1 MTKFTRSVRL
11 EAALAVKGGEDEQDV
26 RMRYSMSQNILQ
38 RSVRLY
44 EEHGATAFT
53 RKYTAY
59 SKEQKLQV
67 LDYMHTH
74 HLSAEETGIQ
84 FGIRGS
90 ATVWEWEQNY
100 LKNGING
107 LEPKKK
113 GRRLKRQKLQ
123 RPLTQVEQ
131 LLEENEYLRAENE
144 YLKKLNALVAERKT
158 REKHDKAIE

>member
-1 MTKFTRSVRL
+1 MTKFTRSERL
-11 EAALAVKGGEDEQDV
+11 AAAMAVKAGEDEQEV
-26 RMRYSMSQNILQ
+26 RVRYGMSQDILQ
-38 RSVRLY
+38 RSIRLY
-44 EEHGATAFT
+44 EVHGATAFT

-59 SKEQKLQV
+59 TKGQKLQV

-90 ATVWEWEQNY
+90 ATVWEWEQKY

-113 GRRLKRQKLQ
+113 GRRLKRQKLK

-131 LLEENEYLRAENE
+131 LLKENEYLRAENE
-144 YLKKLNALVAERKT
+144 YLKKLNALVAERET
-158 REKHDKAIE
+158 REKHNKATE